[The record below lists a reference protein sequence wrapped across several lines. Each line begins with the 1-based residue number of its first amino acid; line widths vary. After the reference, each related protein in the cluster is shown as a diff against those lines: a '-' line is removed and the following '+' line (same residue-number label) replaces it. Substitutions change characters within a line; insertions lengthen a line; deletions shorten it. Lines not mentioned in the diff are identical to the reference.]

1 MKNLYKG
8 LSISLC
14 LIVAVINTSEQTS
27 IEPYNHN
34 RDFVAVQQILD
45 TNQNYLRYENM
56 GFPQGTTEQYIES
69 HNFSTDVLRIN
80 NQTVGFV
87 SYYME
92 HLTLLTFYIH
102 SAGCIHLL
110 GIDFEHQG
118 KGYGKKLM
126 LHAIEKMKQNNMA
139 SASLAVKK
147 SNTKAQKL
155 YESCGFTIAISLD
168 DDFYY
173 KKNLDVLED
182 KLPQGNIIQRNKKIS
197 TAIASLAIAGL
208 VSWNYLL

>member
-45 TNQNYLRYENM
+45 TNQNYLRYESM
-56 GFPQGTTEQYIES
+56 GFPQDTTEQYIES
-69 HNFSTDVLRIN
+69 HNFSTDVLRVN

-87 SYYME
+87 NYHME

-126 LHAIEKMKQNNMA
+126 LHAIEKMEQNNMA
-139 SASLAVKK
+139 SASIAVKK

-173 KKNLDVLED
+173 KKNLDVPED